1 MLNLQRERTS
11 KTKSSIN
18 MSLYFKSVTIA
29 CLSLLILLANT
40 MSGVGQE
47 FPNDPKTI
55 LKQWDYY
62 KLVEKFGEGLP
73 IIDTIEGQAY
83 IAGMAYKETWLNRTA
98 DVSYYFKDIDIAS
111 FQIKFISPYL
121 DERIGGKLTNVTDPV
136 IRDSLL
142 RVFQIQ
148 DSVRIDSV
156 SRLLRVDPD
165 LMKDFEDEAKALTHK
180 KKILYDLDALRCDS
194 VIDDI
199 SAIVGT
205 PLRKGLTLH
214 TEKSVRYFAVW
225 VNKGIAISL
234 RDFTDYTT
242 IDFSI
247 PFVNS
252 LTASGFEI
260 DPDSEVLR
268 KMHLSKRRDTLA
280 ISLLAVAQ
288 NEDLNM
294 FCKASILVESQTGAK
309 YVEKFHYDLS
319 LKSLAVDA
327 FDFNNDGVQ
336 EIWIHGIIDSTTHC
350 EVHQIYTVTNTEPIV
365 IFDSKLETDEGLS
378 LRLMHGFQAEATLAD
393 GTSFMFPLRKTNNA
407 IQGYYNSNGVLLA
420 NEILIPGCLQYLK
433 SKSSDKG
440 SYSLEGRLS
449 IFTQSK
455 TKHVCDLVITWDL
468 VRGIWEVVDYMTID
482 PE

>member
-1 MLNLQRERTS
+1 M
-11 KTKSSIN
+11 SIF
-18 MSLYFKSVTIA
+18 FKSIKIA
-29 CLSLLILLANT
+29 CLSLLILLANS
-40 MSGVGQE
+40 MSVVGQE

-62 KLVEKFGEGLP
+62 KLAEKLGEGSQ
-73 IIDTIEGQAY
+73 IIDTFQNQAY
-83 IAGMAYKETWLNRTA
+83 IAGMAYKEIWLSRPA

-111 FQIKFISPYL
+111 FQIKFFSPYL
-121 DERIGGKLTNVTDPV
+121 DERIGDKLTNVTDPV

-142 RVFQIQ
+142 RVFQTQ
-148 DSVRIDSV
+148 DSLRSDSV
-156 SRLLRVDPD
+156 SRLLRFDPSLIEELNADALIKTSLKKD
-165 LMKDFEDEAKALTHK
+165 L
-180 KKILYDLDALRCDS
+180 YNLDSLRCDS
-194 VIDDI
+194 LIEDI
-199 SAIVGT
+199 TAIIGL

-214 TEKSVRYFAVW
+214 TERSARYFAVW

-260 DPDSEVLR
+260 DPESEVLR
-268 KMHLSKRRDTLA
+268 KMHLSKKRDTLA

-288 NEDLNM
+288 KKDLNM
-294 FCKASILVESQTGAK
+294 FRKASILVESQTGAK
-309 YVEKFHYDLS
+309 YVEKFHYNLS
-319 LKSLAVDA
+319 VKNLAVEA

-336 EIWIHGIIDSTTHC
+336 EIWIHGITDSTTHC

-365 IFDSKLETDEGLS
+365 IFDSKIETDEGLS
-378 LRLMHGFQAEATLAD
+378 LRLLHGFQAEVTLAD
-393 GTSFMFPLRKTNNA
+393 GTSFMIPLKKTNNA

-420 NEILIPGCLQYLK
+420 NEILIPGGLQYLK
-433 SKSSDKG
+433 SKSSDKD

-482 PE
+482 QE